1 MLLLMFGSYFMF
13 GMVMNVLGVVIP
25 LVITQYHLTLFVA
38 GLLAFAFYIAV
49 GLLSVPA
56 GVLADRFGSRAIV
69 LFGLGLMT
77 LSCAGIA
84 WIHLFPVMATL
95 TFGIGAGVAFLQT
108 AGNPLIILLDKAE
121 NYHRNLTLT
130 IGFCGVGAFI
140 GPFIL
145 SSIQNS
151 GHAWQF
157 TYAIFAILLAIL
169 FVALSLMSF
178 PAVAPSTEKFKLS
191 QVGTLLV
198 HPIVM
203 VYALGI
209 FFYVAA
215 EVGTASWIVKFFE
228 QVHGIGLEK
237 PLGGTLLARLAPSLP
252 ALTVALF
259 WGLQGLGRLVSSYGI
274 QKIGGRSVLRTYS
287 VLALAALLVA
297 VYGPTPIVAWA
308 FAACGFFTSV
318 LFTLIFSGA
327 VQSFSASQSTVSG
340 ILCAAS
346 IGGAF
351 APPLIGLVA
360 EHAGMRTGMLIPAA
374 CFVVVSGIAFFGNA
388 RYE

>member
-1 MLLLMFGSYFMF
+1 MLLLMFGSYFLF

-56 GVLADRFGSRAIV
+56 GVLADMFGSRAIV

-77 LSCAGIA
+77 FSCAGIA
-84 WIHLFPVMATL
+84 WIHIFSVMAML

-151 GHAWQF
+151 GHPWQF
-157 TYAIFAILLAIL
+157 TYAIFAILLAVIFL
-169 FVALSLMSF
+169 ALCLMSF
-178 PAVAPSTEKFKLS
+178 PTIAPSTQKFKLS

-198 HPIVM
+198 HPIVV

-215 EVGTASWIVKFFE
+215 EVGTASWI
-228 QVHGIGLEK
+228 
-237 PLGGTLLARLAPSLP
+237 A
-252 ALTVALF
+252 
-259 WGLQGLGRLVSSYGI
+259 
-274 QKIGGRSVLRTYS
+274 
-287 VLALAALLVA
+287 
-297 VYGPTPIVAWA
+297 
-308 FAACGFFTSV
+308 
-318 LFTLIFSGA
+318 
-327 VQSFSASQSTVSG
+327 
-340 ILCAAS
+340 
-346 IGGAF
+346 
-351 APPLIGLVA
+351 
-360 EHAGMRTGMLIPAA
+360 
-374 CFVVVSGIAFFGNA
+374 
-388 RYE
+388 